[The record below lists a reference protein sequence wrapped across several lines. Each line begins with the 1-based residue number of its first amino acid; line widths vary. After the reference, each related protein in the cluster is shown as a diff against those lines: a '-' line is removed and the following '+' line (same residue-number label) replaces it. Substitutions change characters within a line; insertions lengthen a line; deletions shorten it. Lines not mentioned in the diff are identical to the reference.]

1 MSLLVS
7 NYQSPMWNRSGN
19 MKVVLLTT
27 DTTHHTYFA
36 WKLNEVFPLQS
47 IFLEMKGIIPRF
59 ETLHP
64 FESLRDVY
72 EHEVLLRDFNSTISD
87 VTDTR
92 IFESMNDE
100 ECVFALQALEPDVV
114 IVFGTGKLYMPMISV
129 SSVACLNLHGGN
141 PERYRGLDTHLWAIY
156 HDDFRDLVTTIHHVD
171 ADLDTGDIVL
181 QSELRFEPNTQ
192 LHQMR
197 TINTKVCINLSLVS
211 LSTFQSI
218 GCLPSRRQVRYY
230 SFMPAVLKEDCVRK
244 FDRYV
249 RNL

>member
-1 MSLLVS
+1 M
-7 NYQSPMWNRSGN
+7 R
-19 MKVVLLTT
+19 VVLLTT
-27 DTTHHTYFA
+27 DTTHHTYFV
-36 WKLNEVFPLQS
+36 WKLNEVFPLQA
-47 IFLEMKGIIPRF
+47 IFLERKKTTPHF
-59 ETLHP
+59 DTFHP

-72 EHEVLLRDFNSTISD
+72 EREVLLRDFNGTISD

-92 IFESMNDE
+92 SFESMNDE
-100 ECVFALQALEPDVV
+100 KCVFALQAMKPDVV
-114 IVFGTGKLYMPMISV
+114 IVFGTGKLYMPLIRM

-156 HDDFRDLVTTIHHVD
+156 HDDFHDLVTTLHHVD

-197 TINTKVCINLSLVS
+197 TINTKVCINLSLIS
-211 LSTFQSI
+211 LYAFQYI
-218 GCLPSRRQVRYY
+218 GFLPSRRQVRCGRYY
-230 SFMPAVLKEDCVRK
+230 SFMPAVLKEVCVRK
-244 FDRYV
+244 FDRYI

>member
-1 MSLLVS
+1 M
-7 NYQSPMWNRSGN
+7 RI
-19 MKVVLLTT
+19 VLLTT

-36 WKLNEVFPLQS
+36 WKLNEAFPLQS
-47 IFLEMKGIIPRF
+47 IFLETKGITPRF
-59 ETLHP
+59 DTFHP

-72 EHEVLLRDFNSTISD
+72 EREVLLKDFDGTISD

-92 IFESMNDE
+92 NFESMNDE
-100 ECVFALQALEPDVV
+100 KCVFALQALEPDVV

-156 HDDFRDLVTTIHHVD
+156 HNDFHDLVTTIHHVD

-197 TINTKVCINLSLVS
+197 AINTRVCVDLLLVALYSL
-211 LSTFQSI
+211 QSI
-218 GCLPSRRQVRYY
+218 GWLPSRKQVGRGRYY

-244 FDRYV
+244 FDRYISE
-249 RNL
+249 L